1 MLRSKV
7 VEVDGF
13 ESVEIRELDYRE
25 AEPLFD
31 LPAEKLGKEI
41 IKASIYRNGAKVFDG
56 PIGLSEATALFGLV
70 DKVLEVNGMGKQKGR

>member
-1 MLRSKV
+1 MLRSIV
-7 VEVDGF
+7 AELPGF

-31 LPAEKLGKEI
+31 LPSDKLGKEI
-41 IKASIYRNGAKVFDG
+41 IKASLYRNGSKVFDG
-56 PIGLSEATALFGLV
+56 PIGLAEATALFTLV